1 MKNNSMSLDLLSVID
16 PNQQSNS
23 YVEPDI
29 PRQRDGSS
37 ILAEGLIFT
46 DGQKRTASI
55 ITIKTK

>member
-1 MKNNSMSLDLLSVID
+1 MSLDLLSVID